1 MASEREQISRKVALI
16 ALIANLILMAGKV
29 FLGWQAIVKPCLQ
42 TEYIPRQMSLLRLQS
57 WQ

>member
-29 FLGWQAIVKPCLQ
+29 FLGW
-42 TEYIPRQMSLLRLQS
+42 
-57 WQ
+57 